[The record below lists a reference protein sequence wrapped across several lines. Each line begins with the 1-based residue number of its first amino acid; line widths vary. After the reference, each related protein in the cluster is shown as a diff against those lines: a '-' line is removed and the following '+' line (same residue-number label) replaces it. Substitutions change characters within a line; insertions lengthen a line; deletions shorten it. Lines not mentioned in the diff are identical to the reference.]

1 MRIHT
6 TNPCVLVHP
15 VPCELIG
22 PGPVLTLPPPFLQ
35 RWEDLGEQVWCLCTW
50 YPEVVRETDKGESTW
65 QRARELAPAH
75 GERAPAPRGGSDARG
90 RNHGSH
96 IDSPARVFV
105 SDESSPCGTRKLAL
119 RSPVRADFSLVPTV
133 SSRGAELARY
143 FMGLI
148 IISST
153 WHGFHHTLRGFQNRR
168 GIGTAGTGNCP
179 L

>member
-1 MRIHT
+1 MRQVTAHDQQLITRSCSCTCPAVRIHT

-35 RWEDLGEQVWCLCTW
+35 RWEDLGEQGWCLCTW
-50 YPEVVRETDKGESTW
+50 DPEVVRETDKGESTW

-119 RSPVRADFSLVPTV
+119 RSPVRADFALV
-133 SSRGAELARY
+133 SSDRRAL
-143 FMGLI
+143 GL
-148 IISST
+148 SS
-153 WHGFHHTLRGFQNRR
+153 
-168 GIGTAGTGNCP
+168 
-179 L
+179 

>member
-1 MRIHT
+1 MHSFSRSGEG
-6 TNPCVLVHP
+6 VW
-15 VPCELIG
+15 G
-22 PGPVLTLPPPFLQ
+22 PSYLKPPFLQ

-50 YPEVVRETDKGESTW
+50 DPGVVRETDKGESTW

-119 RSPVRADFSLVPTV
+119 RSPVRADFALVSIDDV
-133 SSRGAELARY
+133 DRVVYEHA
-143 FMGLI
+143 
-148 IISST
+148 
-153 WHGFHHTLRGFQNRR
+153 
-168 GIGTAGTGNCP
+168 
-179 L
+179 